1 MRLKVQQ
8 FNPDNLKPYR
18 IMLYVG
24 RRGSGKSSLLRD
36 ILYRISDKVDFG
48 LAFSPTEESLSA
60 FREIMPEA
68 WIYSSFSQS
77 KLEQMLDMQ
86 RQLGKQGKQR
96 HLFLIMDDCMY
107 DKKIMKSVCMRDL
120 FMNGRHLKITL
131 CFAVQYLMDISP
143 DLRSNIDYVFSMNEK
158 IISNKAKLYKYFY
171 GMFEKYEDFSRT
183 LDRCT
188 ENFSSMVLDNTAK
201 TSDISDTVFWY
212 RASLDLPPFKMG
224 KPIYWKLAEAT
235 RKSDADRLKEEREYL
250 ALRNI
255 EMERNKNKRITS
267 VERQDIHGNIIEEDL
282 SNGVTAFL

>member
-1 MRLKVQQ
+1 MRLQVQQ
-8 FNPDNLKPYR
+8 FNPANLKPYR

-36 ILYRISDKVDFG
+36 ILYRISGTVDFG

-68 WIYSSFSQS
+68 WIYSMFSQS

-86 RQLGKQGKQR
+86 RAHGRIGKQR

-107 DKKIMKSVCMRDL
+107 DKKIMKSTAMRDL

-158 IISNKAKLYKYFY
+158 IISNKTKLWKYFY

-183 LDRCT
+183 MDRCT
-188 ENFSSMVLDNTAK
+188 ENFSSMVLDNTAR
-201 TSDISDTVFWY
+201 TSNLSDTVFWY
-212 RASLDLPPFKMG
+212 RASLDLPSFKMG

-235 RKSDADRLKEEREYL
+235 RKTEEDRMREQRQEN
-250 ALRNI
+250 ALRKL
-255 EMERNKNKRITS
+255 EQKNKDKRITC
-267 VERQDIHGNIIEEDL
+267 VERQDMNGNIIEEDL
-282 SNGVTAFL
+282 PGGGMQIC